1 MAHPELR
8 GAGREGE
15 TSAGPAPVPIVA
27 LIAICLGYFMT
38 ILDTTIVTVAL
49 PNLGHELGVTVTGL
63 QWAVDGYALVFASLL
78 LSAGALGDRLGSRQ
92 VFLAGLLLFTI
103 ASGLCGLAPTIWA
116 LVASRVIQGVG
127 AALLVPTSL
136 ALLRY
141 TFDDAASRARA
152 VGIWGG
158 IAGLG
163 AAGGPVL
170 GGVLVAAFGWR
181 SVFLVNIPIGILGA
195 LLTLRFVVRVPRL
208 PQRGLDL
215 PAQLTAVLALGL
227 LTVAAIQGAAWGWGS
242 PLVLGSLGVAVLATI
257 VFLAIERRSPTPMLP
272 LGLFRTPTF
281 SAGTA
286 VGFLINFGF
295 YGQLFLLS
303 LFFQQVR
310 GFSPLLTGFALL
322 PESGMA
328 SVASALSGRLT
339 GRLGPRPSMVLGLA
353 LGGAGLLS
361 LALVGTGTAYLIL
374 VPMLAA
380 VGFGMAFT
388 MPAATTAVVD
398 AAPAER
404 AGIASGVI
412 NASRQL
418 GGVLGVA
425 LLGGLVNQH
434 GFFVPGMH
442 VALAIAGGAFLFGCL
457 VTLRAVTSGPSHG
470 DAP

>member
-1 MAHPELR
+1 M
-8 GAGREGE
+8 
-15 TSAGPAPVPIVA
+15 
-27 LIAICLGYFMT
+27 
-38 ILDTTIVTVAL
+38 
-49 PNLGHELGVTVTGL
+49 
-63 QWAVDGYALVFASLL
+63 
-78 LSAGALGDRLGSRQ
+78 
-92 VFLAGLLLFTI
+92 
-103 ASGLCGLAPTIWA
+103 
-116 LVASRVIQGVG
+116 
-127 AALLVPTSL
+127 
-136 ALLRY
+136 
-141 TFDDAASRARA
+141 
-152 VGIWGG
+152 
-158 IAGLG
+158 
-163 AAGGPVL
+163 L

-215 PAQLTAVLALGL
+215 PAQLATVLALGL
-227 LTVAAIQGAAWGWGS
+227 LTVAVIQGAIWGWGS
-242 PLVLGSLGVAVLATI
+242 PPVLGSLGVAALATI
-257 VFLAIERRSPTPMLP
+257 AVLAIERHSPTPMLP
-272 LGLFRTPTF
+272 LDLFRTPTF

-322 PESGMA
+322 PESGMV
-328 SVASALSGRLT
+328 SIASALSGRLT
-339 GRLGPRPSMVLGLA
+339 GRLGPRPAMVLGLA

-361 LALVGTGTAYLIL
+361 LAFLGTGTAYLIL

-425 LLGGLVNQH
+425 LLGGLVNRH

-442 VALAIAGGAFLFGCL
+442 VALAIAGGAFLVGCL
-457 VTLRAVTSGPSHG
+457 VTLRAVSSGPSHG

>member
-1 MAHPELR
+1 MANPALR
-8 GAGREGE
+8 GAGHEGE
-15 TSAGPAPVPIVA
+15 TGEGPAPVRTVA
-27 LIAICLGYFMT
+27 LVAICLGYFMT

-49 PNLGHELGVTVTGL
+49 PNLGRDLGVTVTGL

-78 LSAGALGDRLGSRQ
+78 LSAGALGDWLGSRRI
-92 VFLAGLLLFTI
+92 FLAELLLFTI
-103 ASGLCGLAPTIWA
+103 ASALCGLAPTIWA
-116 LVASRVIQGVG
+116 LVASRVIQRVG
-127 AALLVPTSL
+127 AALLIPTSL

-170 GGVLVAAFGWR
+170 GGVLVAALGRR

-195 LLTLRFVVRVPRL
+195 LLALRFVVRVPRL
-208 PQRGLDL
+208 PKRGLDL
-215 PAQLTAVLALGL
+215 PAQLAAVLALAL
-227 LTVAAIQGAAWGWGS
+227 LTVAVIQVATWGWDS
-242 PLVLGSLGVAVLATI
+242 PLVLGSLGVAVLARLA
-257 VFLAIERRSPTPMLP
+257 FLGIERNSAAPMLP

-328 SVASALSGRLT
+328 SIVSALSGQLT
-339 GRLGPRPSMVLGLA
+339 GRLGPCSAMVIGLA

-361 LALVGTGTAYLIL
+361 LAIIGTGTAYLIL

-442 VALAIAGGAFLFGCL
+442 VARRISGGDPTELEEL
-457 VTLRAVTSGPSHG
+457 WQRAQKK
-470 DAP
+470 